1 MLAIQTTSETLSLAL
16 KIGES
21 LFTSELITPRET
33 LTSLAPALKRLG
45 EEAGC
50 ELGEVE
56 SLAVCIGPGSFTGI
70 RIGVATAKALSQAL
84 GLPCYGIPS
93 LLALAW
99 AVEDKAGEVLCVLPA
114 FASEYYLATYS
125 AESSGWCQTSPV
137 EGLPLEELTLRLAEA
152 RAKGVRLVTIG
163 TAAGRALAALE
174 SEALLLPEGYPLA
187 VHILTS
193 AEKILAGAPE
203 PAGFRDCAPIYVYR
217 SQAERA
223 LGLAVD

>member
-1 MLAIQTTSETLSLAL
+1 MLAIQTSGETLSLAL

-21 LFTSELITPRET
+21 LFTYELIAPRET
-33 LTSLAPALKRLG
+33 LTSLAPAIKRLC

-50 ELGEVE
+50 EPGEVE

-84 GLPCYGIPS
+84 GLPCYGISS
-93 LLALAW
+93 LLALAC
-99 AVEDKAGEVLCVLPA
+99 AVENKTEEALCVLPA

-125 AESSGWCQTSPV
+125 ADSAGWRQTCPV
-137 EGLPLEELTLRLAEA
+137 EGLPLEELTSRLREA
-152 RAKGVRLVTIG
+152 RAKGAHLVTIA
-163 TAAGRALAALE
+163 TAAGCALE
-174 SEALLLPEGYPLA
+174 ALEPEAILLPEGYPLA
-187 VHILTS
+187 THILAS